1 MCMRK
6 QLRGSK
12 ERGAWA
18 RELFYI
24 LHTADSFL
32 AKVVYFFSRLMRI
45 VKLQASSHSSLS
57 THGHRA
63 SAFFGLSLCASVPYL
78 ASGRSAR
85 LRYSLRRLL
94 ECWCCHLSLAPP
106 IPRRLDPRPFR
117 STRTC
122 RGAAPSRGRGPRCV
136 RVSCQGSRVLSSI
149 ALSHTCALCVAAV

>member
-45 VKLQASSHSSLS
+45 VKLQASSHSSVLS
-57 THGHRA
+57 T
-63 SAFFGLSLCASVPYL
+63 AFLVLCSYYRV
-78 ASGRSAR
+78 R
-85 LRYSLRRLL
+85 
-94 ECWCCHLSLAPP
+94 
-106 IPRRLDPRPFR
+106 
-117 STRTC
+117 TRFSFV
-122 RGAAPSRGRGPRCV
+122 GED
-136 RVSCQGSRVLSSI
+136 
-149 ALSHTCALCVAAV
+149 